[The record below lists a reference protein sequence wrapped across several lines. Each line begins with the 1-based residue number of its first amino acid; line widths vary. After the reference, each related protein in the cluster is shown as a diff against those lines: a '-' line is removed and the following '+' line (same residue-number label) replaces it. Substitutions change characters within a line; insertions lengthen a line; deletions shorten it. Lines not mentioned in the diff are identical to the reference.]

1 MGTISDLNELTIPD
15 PLDYMLVRE
24 ASDLV
29 DRDKKMKIGQLAFKA
44 QTPVALANRIA
55 RWKDANTLED
65 SLIAT
70 TDLALKNVAN
80 TYTLLQ
86 TFNAGISFG
95 DQTLSR
101 YIIDSPV
108 FTPAIQGSV
117 SNPTTTGAFGASYT
131 VFGNI
136 CFFILSVPVT
146 TISGG
151 SGDIR
156 ITLPK
161 PVTGNNPD
169 AVVRFNNLTLP
180 ANTVQLSFLPSSG
193 TSYGRLI
200 ASLTTGA
207 GPVLQMSALAA
218 GSQIFA
224 TGFYLTP

>member
-1 MGTISDLNELTIPD
+1 MGQIADLNDLAALAVGDLFVVRDISDAAD
-15 PLDYMLVRE
+15 K
-24 ASDLV
+24 
-29 DRDKKMKIGQLAFKA
+29 DKKVTAGKLAWKDSA
-44 QTPVALANRIA
+44 AIVANRVA
-55 RWKDANTLED
+55 AWKDANTLMD
-65 SLIAT
+65 AGFAY
-70 TDLALKNVAN
+70 TDVARLGTAQTHTALP
-80 TYTLLQ
+80 

-95 DQTLSR
+95 DQVLSR
-101 YIIDSPV
+101 YLTDSPV

-117 SNPTTTGAFGASYT
+117 SNPTTTGAFGSSYT
-131 VFGNI
+131 VIGNM

-207 GPVLQMSALAA
+207 GPVLQISALAA